1 MIPKN
6 ITTNSNKQDH
16 LVSNIKEVAKKHSN
30 HASISIPIHQKLQLK
45 LPTELIKKPIKEK
58 EEPSKSARL
67 SRVSSCRQLDQ
78 PQTKLIR
85 QATEK
90 NLLKNLQN
98 STQDN
103 FTISYLLEQDGS
115 RETINFQET
124 SDPVFKDIEIEMK
137 SSQQTL
143 SRKPSKLDFL
153 STLHKKPIVQS
164 TTQLNRNSIINTQPV
179 KVIKKKVI

>member
-1 MIPKN
+1 M
-6 ITTNSNKQDH
+6 
-16 LVSNIKEVAKKHSN
+16 
-30 HASISIPIHQKLQLK
+30 
-45 LPTELIKKPIKEK
+45 
-58 EEPSKSARL
+58 
-67 SRVSSCRQLDQ
+67 SSCRQLDQ
-78 PQTKLIR
+78 PQTKLII
-85 QATEK
+85 QSTEK

-137 SSQQTL
+137 SSKQTL